1 MTPFQSVS
9 VIRHPR
15 AVVAALMRDRLSE
28 LVPLISD
35 IEAITTVAREALAD
49 GRVRVVNEWQAR
61 ADVPAAL
68 AAVIR
73 PDTLRWTD
81 TALWSADGGVC
92 TWSIAPAFQA
102 GRLTC
107 AGETRYGEAMAGR
120 GTRVDFAG
128 QLEVSARGLAGIT
141 ALLESQ
147 LGRAIESFAVN
158 LIPASFRNVTRAL
171 GAFLDDA
178 RPSGGTPSR

>member
-1 MTPFQSVS
+1 VTPFQSVS

-15 AVVAALMRDRLSE
+15 PVVAALMRDRLSE
-28 LVPLISD
+28 LVPLIED
-35 IEAITTVAREALAD
+35 IEAITTVEREALAD

-73 PDTLRWTD
+73 PEMLRWTD
-81 TALWSADGGVC
+81 TALWSAGSGASAWSC
-92 TWSIAPAFQA
+92 SWSIVPAFQA
-102 GRLTC
+102 GRFSC

-120 GTRVDFAG
+120 GTRVDFQG
-128 QLEVSARGLAGIT
+128 TLEVSARGLPGIT
-141 ALLESQ
+141 GLLESQ
-147 LGRAIESFAVN
+147 IGRAIESFAVN

-171 GAFLDDA
+171 GTFLD
-178 RPSGGTPSR
+178 RSSGR